1 MMPQQSTNSAS
12 QLPFTQ
18 ATNVINGSNSKQLVS
33 NRVSNVAMAPTNLNT
48 VFQSMDGGPCDTRV
62 VNMSN
67 LHASYCGPFVNP
79 VLDQSIYQLE
89 LESMLVKDKADVLE

>member
-1 MMPQQSTNSAS
+1 
-12 QLPFTQ
+12 
-18 ATNVINGSNSKQLVS
+18 
-33 NRVSNVAMAPTNLNT
+33 
-48 VFQSMDGGPCDTRV
+48 
-62 VNMSN
+62 MSN